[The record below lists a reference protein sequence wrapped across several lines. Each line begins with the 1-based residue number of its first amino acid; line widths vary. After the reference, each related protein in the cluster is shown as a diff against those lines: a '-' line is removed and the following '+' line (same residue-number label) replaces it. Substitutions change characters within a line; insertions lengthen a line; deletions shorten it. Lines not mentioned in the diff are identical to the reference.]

1 MSTLANATEVLKLIA
16 RLRRDIGV
24 MDVANELGLP
34 KSSASRTLSQMAEH
48 GFLERDPVTRAY
60 RPGSVIME
68 ASYHFRAS
76 HNTASLLE
84 EALDA
89 LVRDSGFTGYINLLD
104 GADSLVIQ
112 MRTGPGALQIYTPP
126 GTRAPAHAS
135 SLGRAI
141 LSRLEDEEAVALVGE
156 RLARRFGHAPR
167 SRKELLARLDA
178 TRRAGWELSRGESVD
193 NVAGIGAAVVDP
205 QSRRI
210 YGIGIA
216 LPSAAMTDA
225 LATRLGPVV
234 RDAAAGVG
242 TRVGDPYWLAFA

>member
-1 MSTLANATEVLKLIA
+1 MSTLANAAEVLQLIA

-24 MDVANELGLP
+24 MDVANELGQP

-60 RPGSVIME
+60 RPGPVIME
-68 ASYHFRAS
+68 ASYHFRAT

-104 GADSLVIQ
+104 GSDSLVIQ

-141 LSRLEDEEAVALVGE
+141 LSRLSDDEALALAGG
-156 RLARRFGHAPR
+156 RLAEALGQAPR
-167 SRKELLARLDA
+167 SRKDLLARLKNA
-178 TRRAGWELSRGESVD
+178 REAGWELSRGEFVT

-205 QSRRI
+205 QSRRV

-216 LPSAAMTDA
+216 LPSADMSDA
-225 LATRLGPVV
+225 LAARLGPRV
-234 RDAAAGVG
+234 RDAAASVG
-242 TRVGDPYWLAFA
+242 KNVGDPYWLAFA